1 MGGQVCGRRG
11 ERPRGGGLSGGVRR
25 GVGRV
30 ESRAVG
36 VQCVARGTA
45 AAWGLG
51 GRLSATME
59 TQRPTVDQRVARE
72 STYNSLLTVD
82 HAGSEGV
89 WCLVEVPKRQIVLRR
104 RAAK

>member
-1 MGGQVCGRRG
+1 MACAEEWGEYRAGQSVFNVLRTVQLQLGGWEGVSQ
-11 ERPRGGGLSGGVRR
+11 PRCKHSGQPLITR
-25 GVGRV
+25 
-30 ESRAVG
+30 
-36 VQCVARGTA
+36 VARG
-45 AAWGLG
+45 
-51 GRLSATME
+51 
-59 TQRPTVDQRVARE
+59 